1 MRKVVLPVLLLA
13 TAFAGQ
19 AHGQIIEQQSSDPQ
33 QAMGLGVVDTYDSF
47 CPDTAST
54 RKMLTHISD
63 VVSATVDF
71 KVVSAKFEEVVAEA
85 TAMGEDNWCVQ
96 TRPYIHNLLNS
107 VKKSTSTERSFIGD
121 LGNAYE
127 RGREEHDLGRTA
139 AENGKGSIDANTE
152 ARGLRP
158 QPSQSDVWS
167 LPGGVYG
174 SPNAK

>member
-1 MRKVVLPVLLLA
+1 MWEPKMRKVALLVLLLA

-19 AHGQIIEQQSSDPQ
+19 AYGQIIEQQSSDPQ
-33 QAMGLGVVDTYDSF
+33 LAMGLGVVDAYDSF

-54 RKMLTHISD
+54 HKMLTHMSD

-71 KVVSAKFEEVVAEA
+71 EVVSAKFAEVVAEA
-85 TAMGEDNWCVQ
+85 TAMGEHNWCVQ
-96 TRPYIHNLLNS
+96 TSPYIHNLLNS
-107 VKKSTSTERSFIGD
+107 AKKSTSTERSFIGD

-139 AENGKGSIDANTE
+139 ADNGRGSAE
-152 ARGLRP
+152 SRVVPA
-158 QPSQSDVWS
+158 
-167 LPGGVYG
+167 GGVYG

>member
-1 MRKVVLPVLLLA
+1 MTKAIFAALLLA
-13 TAFAGQ
+13 GAFAGQ

-33 QAMGLGVVDTYDSF
+33 LAMGLGVVDTYNSF

-54 RKMLTHISD
+54 HKMLTHMSD

-85 TAMGEDNWCVQ
+85 TAMGEHNWCVQ

-107 VKKSTSTERSFIGD
+107 AEEKKSTWTERSFIGD

-127 RGREEHDLGRTA
+127 RGPEDHDLEEQRRTTA
-139 AENGKGSIDANTE
+139 GVQSTQTPGITATTV
-152 ARGLRP
+152 P
-158 QPSQSDVWS
+158 QTPSSS
-167 LPGGVYG
+167 TR
-174 SPNAK
+174 

>member
-1 MRKVVLPVLLLA
+1 MTKAIFAALLFA
-13 TAFAGQ
+13 GAFAGQ
-19 AHGQIIEQQSSDPQ
+19 AHGQTIEQQSSDPQ
-33 QAMGLGVVDTYDSF
+33 LAMGLGVVDTYDSF

-54 RKMLTHISD
+54 HKMLTHMSD

-71 KVVSAKFEEVVAEA
+71 QVVSAKFEEVVAEA

-107 VKKSTSTERSFIGD
+107 AKKSTSTERSFIGD

-127 RGREEHDLGRTA
+127 RGREDHDLEEQRRTTA
-139 AENGKGSIDANTE
+139 GV
-152 ARGLRP
+152 
-158 QPSQSDVWS
+158 QSTQTLGITATTV
-167 LPGGVYG
+167 